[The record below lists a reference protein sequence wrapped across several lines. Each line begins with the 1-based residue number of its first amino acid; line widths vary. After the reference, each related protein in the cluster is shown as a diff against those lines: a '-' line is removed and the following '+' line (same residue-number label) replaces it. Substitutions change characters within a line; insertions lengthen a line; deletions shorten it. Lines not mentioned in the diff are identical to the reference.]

1 MKTLKLLIFT
11 LIVLVAWALPGNAQA
26 QTDPPNVEKLI
37 SFVRWTGVLVSMGV
51 IVGASLLIRFLNSS
65 VNSLGDRFT
74 NRRLTFQKIE
84 SFARFAIY
92 IMTGAV
98 SIALSFRLTDAV
110 LTLVGGTLAVA
121 VGFAMRDLIAA
132 MIAGVTIMLDRP
144 FQVGDRVQFAG
155 EYGDI
160 TAIGL
165 RSVRLQTLD
174 DNTVTVPNNKLL
186 TDVTSCGNYGALD
199 MQIQIDFF
207 IGVDQDIEVAERILR
222 EAMLTSQYVYLPKPI
237 VVLVKQVIKDQ
248 YVAIH
253 LRLKGY
259 VLDTKHEKAFETDVS
274 KRALLAFRE
283 HGVLPPAIL
292 HRHQDGRAALPA
304 EGEAPATALRQ

>member
-1 MKTLKLLIFT
+1 MKRLAPTFFCVLLLIPA
-11 LIVLVAWALPGNAQA
+11 VAQA
-26 QTDPPNVEKLI
+26 QTDPPNVEKILG
-37 SFVRWTGVLVSMGV
+37 FVRWTGVLVSLGV
-51 IVGASLLIRFLNSS
+51 IVGAGLLVRFINN
-65 VNSLGDRFT
+65 VVVSLGDRFT

-84 SFARFAIY
+84 SFLRFAIY
-92 IMTGAV
+92 IITGAV
-98 SIALSFRLTDAV
+98 VIALSFRLTDAV

-121 VGFAMRDLIAA
+121 IGFAMRDLVAA

-144 FQVGDRVQFAG
+144 FQVGDRVQFSG

-165 RSVRLQTLD
+165 RSVRIQTLD
-174 DNTVTVPNNKLL
+174 DNTVTIPNNKLL

-199 MQIQIDFF
+199 MQIQIDFY
-207 IGVDQDIEVAERILR
+207 IGVDQDIALAERILR
-222 EAMLTSQYVYLPKPI
+222 EAMLTSQYVYLKKPI
-237 VVLVKQVIKDQ
+237 VVLVKQVLKDQ

-283 HGVLPPAIL
+283 HGVMPPAVL
-292 HRHQDGRAALPA
+292 HRQIEERPLTRAA
-304 EGEAPATALRQ
+304 TARIREEKPLRQ